1 MPQAA
6 KERKIEKV
14 GVGMTYP
21 NSYQQKKTKSLKKNL
36 IKSIMSIFANKA
48 PPLPSLPRLSK
59 TFNYINFIEIKN
71 NLKKRSRVSPV

>member
-1 MPQAA
+1 MADLSKFLPA
-6 KERKIEKV
+6 
-14 GVGMTYP
+14 
-21 NSYQQKKTKSLKKNL
+21 KKTKSLKNHL

-48 PPLPSLPRLSK
+48 PPLPGLQRLSK